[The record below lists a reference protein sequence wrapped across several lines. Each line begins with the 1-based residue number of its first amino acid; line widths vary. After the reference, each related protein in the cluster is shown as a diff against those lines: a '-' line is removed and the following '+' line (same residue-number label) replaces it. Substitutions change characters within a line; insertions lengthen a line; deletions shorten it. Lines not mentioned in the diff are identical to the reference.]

1 MAETKS
7 EVAPRPPQPRPMA
20 RQPRKL
26 TSILRV
32 VMIAALLPFRLSDL
46 PAVLPSIMQRLD
58 ADTPASMPA
67 QLNDFRASLQSHQLN

>member
-1 MAETKS
+1 
-7 EVAPRPPQPRPMA
+7 MA
-20 RQPRKL
+20 RQPWKL

-67 QLNDFRASLQSHQLN
+67 QLNDFRARLQSHQLN

>member
-1 MAETKS
+1 
-7 EVAPRPPQPRPMA
+7 MA
-20 RQPRKL
+20 RQPWKL

-67 QLNDFRASLQSHQLN
+67 QLNDLGASLQSHQLN